1 MKFAVKLSV
10 LFAIIALAGCKYSQK
25 YETVNAGD
33 KFSLSI
39 PDWLKKEEGLKPGAD
54 FQYAN
59 RFRNFYAIGEVQPL
73 TENDSV
79 FAAVINTQTAIV
91 KKSMDKP
98 IVTDSI
104 NVDFGGAKGVR
115 MEIMGKMSDESIF
128 FSEVFLI
135 GKKNNY
141 HLSIWTRSEERKLK
155 FKEDIQKIL
164 TSFKEL

>member
-1 MKFAVKLSV
+1 MKFLLQAAIVF
-10 LFAIIALAGCKYSQK
+10 LFVGLTGCKYSQK
-25 YETVNAGD
+25 YETINAGNR
-33 KFSLSI
+33 FSVSI

-79 FAAVINTQTAIV
+79 FAAGINAQTAIV
-91 KKSMDKP
+91 KKSLDKP
-98 IVTDSI
+98 MVTDSV

-115 MEIMGKMSDESIF
+115 MEIMGKMSDENIF
-128 FSEVFLI
+128 FSEVFLV